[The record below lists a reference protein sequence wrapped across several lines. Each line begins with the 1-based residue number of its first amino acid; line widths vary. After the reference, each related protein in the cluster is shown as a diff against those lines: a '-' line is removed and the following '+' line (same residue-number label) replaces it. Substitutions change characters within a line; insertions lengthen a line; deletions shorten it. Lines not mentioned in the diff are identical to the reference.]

1 MYGRLVTVQTDHK
14 PLESILKR
22 PLMDAPRRLQR
33 LLLRMQRYDFQL
45 VYVAG
50 SPLPIA
56 DALSRAPSA
65 NVLDESLVAQVVVD
79 KDLERSC
86 MIDGLSISDP
96 TLCAMREKTAEDP
109 VLGELIEVIR
119 TGWPSNIGRVSSAV
133 KPYFHM

>member
-33 LLLRMQRYDFQL
+33 LLLRMQRYDFRL
-45 VYVAG
+45 VYVPG
-50 SPLPIA
+50 SQLPIA
-56 DALSRAPSA
+56 DALSRAPSD
-65 NVLDESLVAQVVVD
+65 NGLDESLVAQVVVD
-79 KDLERSC
+79 KDLERPC

-96 TLCAMREKTAEDP
+96 TLCAIREKTAEDP

-119 TGWPSNIGRVSSAV
+119 TGWPSNIG
-133 KPYFHM
+133 